1 MRVLARLLPAL
12 VVPVALLAM
21 AGPLHVWL
29 ADRVEPRVLGLPFA
43 FAWNVG
49 WLLATSGALAIH
61 HLVNGEREED

>member
-1 MRVLARLLPAL
+1 MRVLARTLLAL
-12 VVPVALLAM
+12 VVLTALLAM

-49 WLLATSGALAIH
+49 WLAVTFAALATYHLATGE
-61 HLVNGEREED
+61 GERG